1 VDLVE
6 DRCIMG
12 SDHFTVKDRVR
23 HFDREG
29 GWYFVAVPVEY
40 SEELADLADRG
51 LVPIRATVGQ
61 TSWDTSL
68 LPMGDG
74 THFVAL
80 GKPVRKAED
89 LEVGDQV
96 ELTFTPREP

>member
-1 VDLVE
+1 
-6 DRCIMG
+6 
-12 SDHFTVKDRVR
+12 
-23 HFDREG
+23 
-29 GWYFVAVPVEY
+29 
-40 SEELADLADRG
+40 
-51 LVPIRATVGQ
+51 
-61 TSWDTSL
+61 
-68 LPMGDG
+68 MGDG